1 MTAIKDMTPS
11 ELRIACAEKCGW
23 KKIQNPTDQI
33 YIVYESGYKRYWTP
47 KFKNGEDIATD
58 IPNYEY
64 DRNDL
69 HKLLLA
75 VPEDKRSGFI
85 DALIHNLDLDLQMFD
100 SALEGN
106 SWKGNVPKDLFT
118 LLAAD
123 PLAIMRAFLE
133 VMK

>member
-1 MTAIKDMTPS
+1 MTEISEMTPE
-11 ELRIACAEKCGW
+11 ELRIKCAEKCRW
-23 KKIQNPTDQI
+23 RRD
-33 YIVYESGYKRYWTP
+33 
-47 KFKNGEDIATD
+47 TD
-58 IPNYEY
+58 INVEKYGESKIWEELYTNGKVTRVGLPDYE
-64 DRNDL
+64 RFNNDL
-69 HKLLLA
+69 HELIEA